1 MEKANKNLGKGGRKM
16 DTKKSIR
23 IFKDAEGW
31 SLDFG
36 DDPMIR
42 SVFDTTV
49 IPTPYTAK
57 MPAANVLKKVQEL
70 NPNCNVYISGRRE
83 EK

>member
-1 MEKANKNLGKGGRKM
+1 M

-57 MPAANVLKKVQEL
+57 MPAVKVLKRIKKL
-70 NPNCNVYISGRRE
+70 NPECNVYYLGEGGKKNNE
-83 EK
+83 EV